1 MRKLR
6 LKLDELAVEAFEP
19 GAPPEEHGT
28 VQGPAAGTVRAHEAQ
43 PGQAVRTIPVSNC
56 FWSAC
61 ATCGIYC

>member
-1 MRKLR
+1 MCK
-6 LKLDELAVEAFEP
+6 LKLEVEELAVETFELDHA
-19 GAPPEEHGT
+19 GRD
-28 VQGPAAGTVRAHEAQ
+28 AAGTVRAHEAQ

>member
-1 MRKLR
+1 MRKL
-6 LKLDELAVEAFEP
+6 KLEVEELAVETFELDD
-19 GAPPEEHGT
+19 ADRT
-28 VQGPAAGTVRAHEAQ
+28 AAGTVRAHAAQ